1 MSIWGS
7 LFVADLINNFIITS
21 FPLSK
26 FIEKNN
32 KSNKSKIILLLY
44 TIALA
49 IITVINTVCISNE
62 SRFIKSIIKIMLT
75 AIVCYLVLGEKFSK
89 ALMSIFLIYIVF
101 AIYDSIFGLIYLN
114 VLNLSLES
122 FNSNGTLILLVNI
135 LMAIV
140 TCITIFSKRG
150 KSFVNNIITWYG
162 QKNNIN
168 LVVNILISMLVLW
181 FFINRNTAANTPLYE
196 YILNFGVIVIIIAFV
211 IGFFKENS
219 DKNYIKKEYDHLFD
233 YAKTYE
239 QEVVEKSK
247 WQHEYENQLVI
258 IKDKIDPENKKAI
271 AYIDKLLKNKPSG
284 DNSQWLIKL
293 SKFPDI
299 GIKGLLHYKIC
310 QMIQNNIHVYV
321 DVIDEDLI
329 PAKVPEKLL
338 EENLQDISMALGVY
352 LDNAMQAANESD
364 NKYLIV
370 EFKCTKEEI
379 VFQISNTYKGS
390 FQIDKLNQERFTT
403 KGKSHGYGLSIVRD
417 ILSKNKRLK
426 QEKEM
431 NGMYYVQKLIFNLKK

>member
-1 MSIWGS
+1 MSIWVS
-7 LFVADLINNFIITS
+7 YVVAEFINNIVTSSLVLMSNCYGNKKKYMLKNIIELLILTIIMNIVVYNVPKTIATVTKILVLSS
-21 FPLSK
+21 FFAVKFKSK
-26 FIEKNN
+26 F
-32 KSNKSKIILLLY
+32 SNIIMKI
-44 TIALA
+44 
-49 IITVINTVCISNE
+49 
-62 SRFIKSIIKIMLT
+62 F
-75 AIVCYLVLGEKFSK
+75 IVCV
-89 ALMSIFLIYIVF
+89 VF
-101 AIYDSIFGLIYLN
+101 AIYDSIFGIVYMKI
-114 VLNLSLES
+114 LNLPLKL
-122 FNSNGTLILLVNI
+122 FNTNPFSILLVNI
-135 LMAIV
+135 LFAIL
-140 TCITIFSKRG
+140 TLITINNKKIRTII
-150 KSFVNNIITWYG
+150 NNISAWYD
-162 QKNNIN
+162 KK
-168 LVVNILISMLVLW
+168 NILNVIINIILCVSSLW
-181 FFINRNTAANTPLYE
+181 FFIRKTASGDNLLYE
-196 YILNFGVIVIIIAFV
+196 NIIYYVTIFTIIGFV

-370 EFKCTKEEI
+370 EFKCTDKKIE
-379 VFQISNTYKGS
+379 FQISNTYKGNIS
-390 FQIDKLNQERFTT
+390 LDQIGQERFST
-403 KGKSHGYGLSIVRD
+403 KGKNHGYGLSIVRD
-417 ILSKNKRLK
+417 ILARNKYLK
-426 QEKEM
+426 QEKEL
-431 NGMYYVQKLIFNLKK
+431 NGMYYVQKLIFNFK

>member
-7 LFVADLINNFIITS
+7 FFFADLINEMVLGNYFIRKTKVKEKKFYVTYIISLVFLAILSSNLVLNVPTIIRTISKILVTTLLFKMIFKDSFTRLLIPIFIIYIIFAFCDGIVGIFYLGILKIPMNYFNDNIICILSANLLIAFLS
-21 FPLSK
+21 FCILK
-26 FIEKNN
+26 FQK
-32 KSNKSKIILLLY
+32 
-44 TIALA
+44 
-49 IITVINTVCISNE
+49 
-62 SRFIKSIIKIMLT
+62 
-75 AIVCYLVLGEKFSK
+75 
-89 ALMSIFLIYIVF
+89 
-101 AIYDSIFGLIYLN
+101 
-114 VLNLSLES
+114 
-122 FNSNGTLILLVNI
+122 
-135 LMAIV
+135 
-140 TCITIFSKRG
+140 
-150 KSFVNNIITWYG
+150 VNNIIHNITKWYAS
-162 QKNNIN
+162 KKFVN
-168 LVVNILISMLVLW
+168 LAVLIILYVTTLW
-181 FFINRNTAANTPLYE
+181 FFFLKNTQSNISFSN
-196 YILNFGVIVIIIAFV
+196 YIMNFIVIGSVIIMV
-211 IGFFKENS
+211 IGIFKENS
-219 DKNYIKKEYDHLFD
+219 DKNQIKKEYDHLLD

-271 AYIDKLLKNKPSG
+271 AYIDKLLKNKPSC

-338 EENLQDISMALGVY
+338 EQNLQDISMALGVY